1 MLGDAVDVGFCG
13 AIDDDDDSRRL
24 SIAGRGIRLG
34 SQWQSLYG
42 PLHETLYD
50 QWQSLYGP
58 LHEPLYDQWQS
69 LYGPLHEPLYE
80 PLVSVSLSLFRL
92 LHANIHA

>member
-13 AIDDDDDSRRL
+13 AVDDDYDSRRL

-34 SQWQSLYG
+34 S
-42 PLHETLYD
+42 
-50 QWQSLYGP
+50 
-58 LHEPLYDQWQS
+58 QWQS